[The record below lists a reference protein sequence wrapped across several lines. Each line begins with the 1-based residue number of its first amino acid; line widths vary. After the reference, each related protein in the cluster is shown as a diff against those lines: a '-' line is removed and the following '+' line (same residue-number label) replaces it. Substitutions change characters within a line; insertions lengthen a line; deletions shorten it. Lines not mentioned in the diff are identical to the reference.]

1 MRVIPKPKDP
11 EEMWIADAW
20 SWAAALED
28 CLWLKNVET
37 YRDCRV
43 AGVVRKLRV
52 DPGTSSVEA
61 RISDGTASLVARWHI
76 QHPCAQL
83 RAAPGAGLILQGPA
97 RIGPDGGFLMI
108 EPDFEIL
115 PGPHVR

>member
-1 MRVIPKPKDP
+1 MPKPKDP
-11 EEMWIADAW
+11 EEMWTADAW

-28 CLWLKNVET
+28 CLWLKNVEA

-52 DPGTSSVEA
+52 DPGRHSIEA
-61 RISDGTASLVARWHI
+61 MICDGTTSLAARWDI
-76 QHPCAQL
+76 RDPCRQL
-83 RAAPGAGLILQGPA
+83 RAAPGSGLILQGPA

-108 EPDFEIL
+108 EPDFDIV
-115 PGPHVR
+115 PGPQMG